1 MSTQRF
7 TAFFQTFE
15 RILKNIRRIAMPVMQ
30 AYGLR
35 SVHVNCLLAF
45 GSNPEG
51 LSVTEL
57 ARECM
62 IDKSLAS
69 RVVKELHMGDY
80 LCPIEAKSNKNYNKR
95 YVLTKKS
102 QTIILELDSLITSYV
117 NEAGTNIPAED
128 RAIFY
133 RVLAEFDRSIEQIE
147 KHQKAEA

>member
-1 MSTQRF
+1 MSTERF
-7 TAFFQTFE
+7 TAFFQTLE

-45 GSNPEG
+45 SANPSG

-69 RVVKELHMGDY
+69 RVVKELHTGDY
-80 LCPIEAKSNKNYNKR
+80 ICPMKAKNNKNYNKR
-95 YVLTKKS
+95 YVLTQKS
-102 QTIILELDSLITSYV
+102 QTIMLELDALITSYV
-117 NEAGTNIPAED
+117 NEAGINIPTED
-128 RAIFY
+128 RAVFY

-147 KHQKAEA
+147 KHQKKEA